1 VDRDPAFH
9 SRMSED
15 GRFEIRHS
23 GSATIIE
30 VTGDLDIGNAGR
42 FEAALELALASN
54 HQTVVV
60 SLAQASYFDSIGLHS
75 LLRFAERLATT
86 RRRFLVVASRNST
99 PRRVLEIA
107 GVASSYLLF
116 DSVDDAL
123 QSLA

>member
-9 SRMSED
+9 SRRSED

>member
-1 VDRDPAFH
+1 
-9 SRMSED
+9 MSET
-15 GRFEIRHS
+15 GRFDIQHR
-23 GSATIIE
+23 GRATIIE
-30 VTGDLDIGNAGR
+30 VAGDLDISNAGR
-42 FEAALELALASN
+42 FEAALELALGSN

-86 RRRFLVVASRNST
+86 RRRFVVVAARGST

-107 GVASSYLLF
+107 GVATSYLLF

>member
-1 VDRDPAFH
+1 
-9 SRMSED
+9 MSET
-15 GRFEIRHS
+15 GRFDIVHR

-30 VTGDLDIGNAGR
+30 VAGDLDISNAGR
-42 FEAALELALASN
+42 FEAALELALGSN

-86 RRRFLVVASRNST
+86 RRRFVVVAPPRST

>member
-1 VDRDPAFH
+1 
-9 SRMSED
+9 MSET
-15 GRFEIRHS
+15 GRFEILHR

-30 VTGDLDIGNAGR
+30 VAGDLDISNAGR
-42 FEAALELALASN
+42 FEAALEMALGSN

-86 RRRFLVVASRNST
+86 RRRFVVVAPRRST